1 MRSPI
6 RLRINRKK
14 TLGRE
19 NEEMRLLAIM
29 TALAICATAYSGET
43 GQNPVEVGNVLW
55 GRDFDAA
62 LKMSAASGKPVLV
75 LFQEVP
81 G

>member
-1 MRSPI
+1 M
-6 RLRINRKK
+6 
-14 TLGRE
+14 
-19 NEEMRLLAIM
+19 
-29 TALAICATAYSGET
+29 CATAYGSQT
-43 GQNPVEVGNVLW
+43 ATNPVEVGHVNW

-62 LKMSAASGKPVLV
+62 LEMSAESGKPVLV

>member
-1 MRSPI
+1 MRW
-6 RLRINRKK
+6 
-14 TLGRE
+14 
-19 NEEMRLLAIM
+19 LAIIILLTM
-29 TALAICATAYSGET
+29 GATAYGSQT
-43 GQNPVEVGNVLW
+43 ATNPVEVGDVNW

-62 LKMSAASGKPVLV
+62 LEMSAESGKPVLV

>member
-1 MRSPI
+1 MRI
-6 RLRINRKK
+6 
-14 TLGRE
+14 
-19 NEEMRLLAIM
+19 LAIVIFLVLGV
-29 TALAICATAYSGET
+29 TSFGDRATA
-43 GQNPVEVGNVLW
+43 NPIEVGNVNW

-62 LKMSAASGKPVLV
+62 LQQSGETEKPVLV

>member
-1 MRSPI
+1 
-6 RLRINRKK
+6 
-14 TLGRE
+14 
-19 NEEMRLLAIM
+19 MRLFTAIMVLAIY
-29 TALAICATAYSGET
+29 ASAYGSQAA
-43 GQNPVEVGNVLW
+43 QNPVEVGNVNW

-62 LKMSAASGKPVLV
+62 LKMSAESGKPLLV

>member
-1 MRSPI
+1 MRI
-6 RLRINRKK
+6 LTI
-14 TLGRE
+14 
-19 NEEMRLLAIM
+19 MILLAIS
-29 TALAICATAYSGET
+29 ATAYGSQAA
-43 GQNPVEVGNVLW
+43 QNPVEVSHVNW

>member
-1 MRSPI
+1 MRI
-6 RLRINRKK
+6 
-14 TLGRE
+14 
-19 NEEMRLLAIM
+19 LATILVL
-29 TALAICATAYSGET
+29 TICATAYGSQT
-43 GQNPVEVGNVLW
+43 VTNPVEVGNVHW

-62 LKMSAASGKPVLV
+62 LKMSAESGKPVLV

>member
-1 MRSPI
+1 M
-6 RLRINRKK
+6 K
-14 TLGRE
+14 
-19 NEEMRLLAIM
+19 LLAIM
-29 TALAICATAYSGET
+29 ILLTTCATAYGGQT
-43 GQNPVEVGNVLW
+43 AQNPVEVGNVHW

-62 LKMSAASGKPVLV
+62 LKMSAESGKPVLV

>member
-1 MRSPI
+1 MR
-6 RLRINRKK
+6 
-14 TLGRE
+14 
-19 NEEMRLLAIM
+19 MLAAVIVM
-29 TALAICATAYSGET
+29 AICATAYGSQT
-43 GQNPVEVGNVLW
+43 IQNPVEVGHVNW

-62 LKMSAASGKPVLV
+62 LRMSAESGKPVLV

>member
-1 MRSPI
+1 
-6 RLRINRKK
+6 
-14 TLGRE
+14 
-19 NEEMRLLAIM
+19 MRLLATLILM
-29 TALAICATAYSGET
+29 TIYATAHG
-43 GQNPVEVGNVLW
+43 GQAVQKPVEIGHVDW

-62 LKMSAASGKPVLV
+62 LEKSAASGKPVLV

>member
-1 MRSPI
+1 
-6 RLRINRKK
+6 
-14 TLGRE
+14 
-19 NEEMRLLAIM
+19 MRLLGTIIVWALG
-29 TALAICATAYSGET
+29 TAALVGQTAA
-43 GQNPVEVGNVLW
+43 NPVEVGDVRW

-62 LKMSAASGKPVLV
+62 LGKSAASGKPVLV

>member
-1 MRSPI
+1 MRI
-6 RLRINRKK
+6 
-14 TLGRE
+14 
-19 NEEMRLLAIM
+19 LAIM
-29 TALAICATAYSGET
+29 IVLTICATAYGS
-43 GQNPVEVGNVLW
+43 QAAPNPVEVGNVDW

-62 LKMSAASGKPVLV
+62 LKMSAESGKPVLV

>member
-1 MRSPI
+1 MRI
-6 RLRINRKK
+6 
-14 TLGRE
+14 
-19 NEEMRLLAIM
+19 LAIM
-29 TALAICATAYSGET
+29 ILLTIGVTAHGSQTA
-43 GQNPVEVGNVLW
+43 QNPVEVGDVHW

-62 LKMSAASGKPVLV
+62 LKMSAESGKPVLV

>member
-1 MRSPI
+1 MRI
-6 RLRINRKK
+6 
-14 TLGRE
+14 
-19 NEEMRLLAIM
+19 LAMMIV
-29 TALAICATAYSGET
+29 LAICATAHGSQAA
-43 GQNPVEVGNVLW
+43 QNPVEVGNVNW

-62 LKMSAASGKPVLV
+62 LRMSADSGKPVLV

>member
-1 MRSPI
+1 MRI
-6 RLRINRKK
+6 I
-14 TLGRE
+14 TI
-19 NEEMRLLAIM
+19 MILLTIS
-29 TALAICATAYSGET
+29 ATAWASQPT
-43 GQNPVEVGNVLW
+43 DNPVEVGHVNW

-62 LKMSAASGKPVLV
+62 LKMSADSGKPVFL

>member
-1 MRSPI
+1 MRI
-6 RLRINRKK
+6 LIA
-14 TLGRE
+14 
-19 NEEMRLLAIM
+19 MVV
-29 TALAICATAYSGET
+29 LAICATAYGGQPS
-43 GQNPVEVGNVLW
+43 QNPVEVGNVHW

-62 LKMSAASGKPVLV
+62 LEMSAESGKPVLV

>member
-1 MRSPI
+1 M
-6 RLRINRKK
+6 K
-14 TLGRE
+14 
-19 NEEMRLLAIM
+19 LLAVIIV
-29 TALAICATAYSGET
+29 LAVYATAYGSQAA
-43 GQNPVEVGNVLW
+43 QNPVEVGNVNW

-62 LKMSAASGKPVLV
+62 LQMSAESGRPVLV

>member
-1 MRSPI
+1 MRI
-6 RLRINRKK
+6 
-14 TLGRE
+14 
-19 NEEMRLLAIM
+19 LAAM
-29 TALAICATAYSGET
+29 MVLAICATAYGSQAT
-43 GQNPVEVGNVLW
+43 QNPVEVGKVHW

-62 LKMSAASGKPVLV
+62 LNMSAESGKPVFV

>member
-1 MRSPI
+1 MRI
-6 RLRINRKK
+6 LVTII
-14 TLGRE
+14 
-19 NEEMRLLAIM
+19 LLAIY
-29 TALAICATAYSGET
+29 ATAYGSQT
-43 GQNPVEVGNVLW
+43 ARNPVEVGHVNW

-62 LKMSAASGKPVLV
+62 LKMSAESGKPVLV

>member
-1 MRSPI
+1 MKI
-6 RLRINRKK
+6 
-14 TLGRE
+14 
-19 NEEMRLLAIM
+19 LATILVL
-29 TALAICATAYSGET
+29 TFCATAYGSQT
-43 GQNPVEVGNVLW
+43 AKNPIEVGDVRW

-62 LKMSAASGKPVLV
+62 LKMSAESGKPVLV

>member
-1 MRSPI
+1 MRI
-6 RLRINRKK
+6 LA
-14 TLGRE
+14 TL
-19 NEEMRLLAIM
+19 MVLTIY
-29 TALAICATAYSGET
+29 ATAYGSQT
-43 GQNPVEVGNVLW
+43 AQNPIEVGDVHW

-62 LKMSAASGKPVLV
+62 LEMSAKSGKPVLV